1 MSLGIAEA
9 LGIWQLIPSPMLTS
23 VLLSRNLDFVIID
36 FEHGS
41 ANVETLLLS
50 VFAAKAVNKKV
61 YARVHDPSS
70 SLISQILDTNVDGI
84 LFAHIECL
92 EDVLGS
98 SESIAL
104 PPRGK
109 RSYTPFSYAFAY
121 NHPTKVAPKPELGI
135 LIESLRGI
143 QALPEMLKSADID
156 FVYFGAYDLSAELG
170 RPGEIFHA
178 TLLQL
183 LALTVEACVA
193 HGVSLWALAK
203 NADEVELL
211 KANRVNVF
219 VLGVDTGLIAD
230 AASFSF
236 L

>member
-1 MSLGIAEA
+1 MSPANAEA
-9 LGIWQLIPSPMLTS
+9 IGIWQLIPSPMLTS

-41 ANVETLLLS
+41 ASIETLMLS
-50 VFAAKAVNKKV
+50 VFAAKASNKKV
-61 YARVHDPSS
+61 YARVHNPSS
-70 SLISQILDTNVDGI
+70 SLVSQILDTDVDGI

-92 EDVLGS
+92 EDVLS
-98 SESIAL
+98 SLDSIAL

-109 RSYTPFSYAFAY
+109 RSYTPYSYAFAY
-121 NHPTKVAPKPELGI
+121 NHPTKVKPSPDLGI

-143 QALPEMLKSADID
+143 HALPEMLSSAKVD

-170 RPGEIFHA
+170 QPGEIFDP
-178 TLLQL
+178 TLLKL
-183 LALTVEACVA
+183 LAFAVEACIDY
-193 HGVSLWALAK
+193 GVSLWALAR
-203 NADEVELL
+203 NSDEAELL
-211 KANRVNVF
+211 KANKVNVI